1 MNKVLY
7 ECNKCRSTF
16 IINKNKDGLNC
27 DKYKGSLI
35 PLGYVDTLKNSV
47 RTMQDKI
54 ENADKQYILNKKSKA
69 RDLTIKINLDT
80 TELDSKLNRIEKQLE
95 RIKSLEDT
103 LKFSEDFNEVKN
115 ITINNNADIK
125 DIMKR
130 CVEAVMNMEHLQ

>member
-1 MNKVLY
+1 MSKILY
-7 ECNKCRSTF
+7 ECSKCGKTF
-16 IINKNKDGLNC
+16 IIDKNKDGLNC
-27 DKYKGSLI
+27 DKCKGSLI

-47 RTMQDKI
+47 RIMQDKI
-54 ENADKQYILNKKSKA
+54 ENADKQYIPNKKSKVK
-69 RDLTIKINLDT
+69 DLTIKINLDT
-80 TELDSKLNRIEKQLE
+80 IEFENKLNRIERQLE

>member
-7 ECNKCRSTF
+7 ECNKCGTTF

-27 DKYKGSLI
+27 DKCKGSLI

-54 ENADKQYILNKKSKA
+54 ENADKQYIPNKKSKV
-69 RDLTIKINLDT
+69 RELTIKINLDT

-130 CVEAVMNMEHLQ
+130 CVEAVMSMESLQ

>member
-7 ECNKCRSTF
+7 ECNKCGTTF

-27 DKYKGSLI
+27 DKCKGSLI

-54 ENADKQYILNKKSKA
+54 ENADKQYIPNKKSKV

-130 CVEAVMNMEHLQ
+130 CVEAVMSMESLQ